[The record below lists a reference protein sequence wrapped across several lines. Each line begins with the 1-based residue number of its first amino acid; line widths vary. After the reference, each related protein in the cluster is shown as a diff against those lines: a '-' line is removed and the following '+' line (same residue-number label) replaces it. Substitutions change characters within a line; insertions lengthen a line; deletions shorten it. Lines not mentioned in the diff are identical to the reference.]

1 MSPLLDQLMKLE
13 AEQEE
18 RRTELAE
25 LLVKQGQRQ
34 STPEERERQQ
44 LMKDNLLRLEELRF
58 DQMILTKQRAQQQQ
72 QQAAQLKELILP
84 FKNYY
89 QTHILTRDLALQ
101 MPRLYEDFPCQS
113 VCFREAAQAA
123 MQVCQPL
130 RLREEDTDSSAVGL
144 SSAVSGS
151 RGARPSREGRLSSR
165 REASSVGVSARSS
178 NSTAPTMEG
187 HRISRPSVPKLLL
200 PKRLEGSEARL
211 DSRQRKTRD
220 ALEKLTQVYSVPI
233 SRSAPCLVNAN
244 KSQLRGPER
253 EKTEEKRPPRPP
265 LPLPPK
271 ERLPVKRSHREAVRV
286 RSEHAL
292 EREAHQRRPQEAK
305 LQPLNPK
312 SKAYGPS
319 LRDELRV
326 RDELGKLLSC
336 EMK

>member
-58 DQMILTKQRAQQQQ
+58 DQMILTKQRAQQQQQ

-200 PKRLEGSEARL
+200 PKRL
-211 DSRQRKTRD
+211 
-220 ALEKLTQVYSVPI
+220 
-233 SRSAPCLVNAN
+233 
-244 KSQLRGPER
+244 
-253 EKTEEKRPPRPP
+253 
-265 LPLPPK
+265 
-271 ERLPVKRSHREAVRV
+271 
-286 RSEHAL
+286 
-292 EREAHQRRPQEAK
+292 
-305 LQPLNPK
+305 
-312 SKAYGPS
+312 
-319 LRDELRV
+319 
-326 RDELGKLLSC
+326 
-336 EMK
+336 